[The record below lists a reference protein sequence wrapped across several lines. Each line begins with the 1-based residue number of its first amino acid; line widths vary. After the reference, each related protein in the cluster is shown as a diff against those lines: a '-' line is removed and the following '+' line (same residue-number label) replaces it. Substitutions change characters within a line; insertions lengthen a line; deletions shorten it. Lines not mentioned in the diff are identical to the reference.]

1 MLTAMAEALAVVA
14 FGLFFT
20 KGVTDAGGDGIASFR
35 ITFYSMAHSFYFNA
49 PLFIGFILPMF
60 AVLFT
65 FIPNK
70 NSKVYLAPAVIL
82 LACGVMVA
90 CTYQCYLLPFTDE
103 YAEMV
108 TESGTHIAPEAAVA
122 SAFILLAAVLEAVKA
137 FSSAPQYEQ
146 AAEAETAEEEERAEQ
161 SADAPEEAAQADG
174 AVEAAEE
181 QTAEESAEDADR
193 PQGE

>member
-1 MLTAMAEALAVVA
+1 MLTVAAEALAVVA
-14 FGLFFT
+14 FGLFFA

-82 LACGVMVA
+82 LACGIMVA

-137 FSSAPQYEQ
+137 FSPAPQYEQ
-146 AAEAETAEEEERAEQ
+146 AAEAETAEEERAEQ

-181 QTAEESAEDADR
+181 QTAGESAEDADR

>member
-14 FGLFFT
+14 FGLFFA

-65 FIPNK
+65 FIPDK

-82 LACGVMVA
+82 LACGIMVA

-137 FSSAPQYEQ
+137 FSPAPQSEQ
-146 AAEAETAEEEERAEQ
+146 AAEAETAEEERAEQ
-161 SADAPEEAAQADG
+161 SADAPEEAARADG

-181 QTAEESAEDADR
+181 QTAGESAEDADR

>member
-1 MLTAMAEALAVVA
+1 M
-14 FGLFFT
+14 FFA

-49 PLFIGFILPMF
+49 PLFICFILPMF
-60 AVLFT
+60 AVPVT

-70 NSKVYLAPAVIL
+70 NAKVYLASAVIL
-82 LACGVMVA
+82 LACGIRVA
-90 CTYQCYLLPFTDE
+90 CTCQCYLLTFTDE

-137 FSSAPQYEQ
+137 FSPAPQSEQ
-146 AAEAETAEEEERAEQ
+146 AAEAEAAEEERAEQ

-181 QTAEESAEDADR
+181 QTAGESAEDADR

>member
-1 MLTAMAEALAVVA
+1 MLTVAAEALAVVA
-14 FGLFFT
+14 FGLFFA

-35 ITFYSMAHSFYFNA
+35 ITFYSMARSFYFNA

-70 NSKVYLAPAVIL
+70 NSKVYLVPAVIL
-82 LACGVMVA
+82 LACGIMVA

-108 TESGTHIAPEAAVA
+108 TESGTHIALEAAVA

-137 FSSAPQYEQ
+137 FSPAPQSEQ
-146 AAEAETAEEEERAEQ
+146 AAEAETAEEERAEQ
-161 SADAPEEAAQADG
+161 SADAPEEAVQADG
-174 AVEAAEE
+174 AVEEAEE
-181 QTAEESAEDADR
+181 QTAGESAEDADR

>member
-14 FGLFFT
+14 FGLFFA

-65 FIPNK
+65 FIPDK

-82 LACGVMVA
+82 LACGIMVA

-122 SAFILLAAVLEAVKA
+122 AAFILLAAVLEAVKA
-137 FSSAPQYEQ
+137 FSPAPQSEQ
-146 AAEAETAEEEERAEQ
+146 AAEAETAEEERAEQ
-161 SADAPEEAAQADG
+161 SADAPEEEVQADDAG
-174 AVEAAEE
+174 EAAEE
-181 QTAEESAEDADR
+181 QTAGESAEDADR

>member
-14 FGLFFT
+14 FGLFFA

-35 ITFYSMAHSFYFNA
+35 ITFYSMARSFYFNA

-82 LACGVMVA
+82 LACGIMVA
-90 CTYQCYLLPFTDE
+90 CTYQCNLLPFTDE

-122 SAFILLAAVLEAVKA
+122 AAFILLAAVLEAVKA
-137 FSSAPQYEQ
+137 FSPAPQSEQ
-146 AAEAETAEEEERAEQ
+146 AAEAETAEEERTEQ
-161 SADAPEEAAQADG
+161 SADAPEEAVQADD

-181 QTAEESAEDADR
+181 QTAGESAEDADR

>member
-1 MLTAMAEALAVVA
+1 MLTVAAEALAVVA
-14 FGLFFT
+14 FGLFFA

-82 LACGVMVA
+82 LACGIMVA

-137 FSSAPQYEQ
+137 FSPAPQSEQ
-146 AAEAETAEEEERAEQ
+146 AAEAETAEEERAEQ

-181 QTAEESAEDADR
+181 QTAGESAEDADR

>member
-14 FGLFFT
+14 FGLFFA

-35 ITFYSMAHSFYFNA
+35 ITFYSMARSFYFNA

-65 FIPNK
+65 FIPDK

-82 LACGVMVA
+82 LACGIMVA

-137 FSSAPQYEQ
+137 FSPAPPVRT
-146 AAEAETAEEEERAEQ
+146 AAEAETAEEERAEQ
-161 SADAPEEAAQADG
+161 SADAPEEAVQADG

-181 QTAEESAEDADR
+181 QTAGEFAEDADR

>member
-1 MLTAMAEALAVVA
+1 MLTVAAEALAVVA
-14 FGLFFT
+14 FGLFFA

-35 ITFYSMAHSFYFNA
+35 ITFYSMARSFYFNA

-82 LACGVMVA
+82 LACGIMVA

-137 FSSAPQYEQ
+137 FSPAPQSEQ
-146 AAEAETAEEEERAEQ
+146 AAEAETAEEERAEQ
-161 SADAPEEAAQADG
+161 SADAPEEEVQADD

-181 QTAEESAEDADR
+181 QTAGESAEDADR

>member
-1 MLTAMAEALAVVA
+1 MLTVAAEALAVVA
-14 FGLFFT
+14 FGLFFA

-60 AVLFT
+60 AALFT

-82 LACGVMVA
+82 LACGIMVA

-108 TESGTHIAPEAAVA
+108 AESGTHIAPEAAVA
-122 SAFILLAAVLEAVKA
+122 AAFILLAAVLEAVKA
-137 FSSAPQYEQ
+137 FSPAPQSKQ
-146 AAEAETAEEEERAEQ
+146 AAEAETAEEERAEQ
-161 SADAPEEAAQADG
+161 SADAPEEAVQADG

-181 QTAEESAEDADR
+181 QTAGESAEDADR

>member
-1 MLTAMAEALAVVA
+1 MLTVAAEALAVVA
-14 FGLFFT
+14 FSLFFA

-65 FIPNK
+65 FIPDK

-82 LACGVMVA
+82 LACGIMVA

-122 SAFILLAAVLEAVKA
+122 SAFILLAAVLEAAKA
-137 FSSAPQYEQ
+137 FSPAPPVRT
-146 AAEAETAEEEERAEQ
+146 AAEAETAEEERAEQ
-161 SADAPEEAAQADG
+161 SADAPEEAVQADG

-181 QTAEESAEDADR
+181 QTAGESAEDADR

>member
-1 MLTAMAEALAVVA
+1 MLTVAAEALAVVA
-14 FGLFFT
+14 FGLFFA

-82 LACGVMVA
+82 LACGIMVA

-103 YAEMV
+103 YAGMV

-137 FSSAPQYEQ
+137 FSPAPQSEQ
-146 AAEAETAEEEERAEQ
+146 AAEAETAEEERAEQ
-161 SADAPEEAAQADG
+161 SADAPEEAVQADG
-174 AVEAAEE
+174 AVEEAEE
-181 QTAEESAEDADR
+181 QTAGESAEDADR

>member
-1 MLTAMAEALAVVA
+1 MLTVAAEALAVVA
-14 FGLFFT
+14 FGLFFA

-65 FIPNK
+65 FIPDK

-82 LACGVMVA
+82 LACGIMVA

-122 SAFILLAAVLEAVKA
+122 SALILLAAVLEAVKA
-137 FSSAPQYEQ
+137 FSPAPQSGQ
-146 AAEAETAEEEERAEQ
+146 AAEAETAEEERAEQ
-161 SADAPEEAAQADG
+161 SADAPEEAVQADG

-181 QTAEESAEDADR
+181 QTAGESAEDADR

>member
-14 FGLFFT
+14 FGLFFA

-65 FIPNK
+65 FIPDK

-82 LACGVMVA
+82 LACGIMVA

-137 FSSAPQYEQ
+137 FSPAPQSEQ
-146 AAEAETAEEEERAEQ
+146 AAEAETAEEERAEQ
-161 SADAPEEAAQADG
+161 SADAPEEAVQADG

-181 QTAEESAEDADR
+181 QTAGESAEDADR

>member
-1 MLTAMAEALAVVA
+1 MKTFLKKIANQPRRQLLLTAMAEALAVVA
-14 FGLFFT
+14 FGLFFA

-82 LACGVMVA
+82 LACVIMVA
-90 CTYQCYLLPFTDE
+90 FTYQCYLLPFTYE
-103 YAEMV
+103 YAEML
-108 TESGTHIAPEAAVA
+108 TERGTPIAP
-122 SAFILLAAVLEAVKA
+122 
-137 FSSAPQYEQ
+137 
-146 AAEAETAEEEERAEQ
+146 
-161 SADAPEEAAQADG
+161 
-174 AVEAAEE
+174 
-181 QTAEESAEDADR
+181 
-193 PQGE
+193 

>member
-14 FGLFFT
+14 FGLFFA

-35 ITFYSMAHSFYFNA
+35 ITFYSMARSFYFNA

-82 LACGVMVA
+82 LACGIMVA

-137 FSSAPQYEQ
+137 FSPAPQSEQ
-146 AAEAETAEEEERAEQ
+146 AAEAETAEEERAEQ
-161 SADAPEEAAQADG
+161 SADAPEEAVQADD

-181 QTAEESAEDADR
+181 QTAGESAEDADR

>member
-14 FGLFFT
+14 FGLFFA

-35 ITFYSMAHSFYFNA
+35 ITFYSMARSFYFNA

-82 LACGVMVA
+82 LACGIMVA

-122 SAFILLAAVLEAVKA
+122 AAFILLAAVLEAVKA
-137 FSSAPQYEQ
+137 FSPAPQSEQ
-146 AAEAETAEEEERAEQ
+146 AAEAETAEEERAEQ
-161 SADAPEEAAQADG
+161 SADAPEEAVQVDG
-174 AVEAAEE
+174 AVEEAEE
-181 QTAEESAEDADR
+181 QTVEESAEDADR

>member
-1 MLTAMAEALAVVA
+1 MLTVAAEALAVVA
-14 FGLFFT
+14 FGLFFA

-35 ITFYSMAHSFYFNA
+35 ITFYSMARSFYFNA

-82 LACGVMVA
+82 LACGIMVA

-122 SAFILLAAVLEAVKA
+122 AAFILLAAVLEAVKA
-137 FSSAPQYEQ
+137 FSPALQSEQ
-146 AAEAETAEEEERAEQ
+146 AAEAETAEEERAEQ
-161 SADAPEEAAQADG
+161 SADAPEEAVQVDG
-174 AVEAAEE
+174 AVEEAEE
-181 QTAEESAEDADR
+181 QTVEESAEDADR

>member
-14 FGLFFT
+14 FGLFFA

-82 LACGVMVA
+82 LACGIMVA

-108 TESGTHIAPEAAVA
+108 AESGTHIAPEAAVA

-137 FSSAPQYEQ
+137 FSPAPQSEQ
-146 AAEAETAEEEERAEQ
+146 AAEAETAEEERAEQ
-161 SADAPEEAAQADG
+161 SADAPEEEVQADD

-181 QTAEESAEDADR
+181 QTAGESAEDADR

>member
-1 MLTAMAEALAVVA
+1 MLTVAAEALAVVA
-14 FGLFFT
+14 FGLFFA

-65 FIPNK
+65 FIPDK

-82 LACGVMVA
+82 LACGIMVA

-137 FSSAPQYEQ
+137 FSPAPQSGQ
-146 AAEAETAEEEERAEQ
+146 TAEAETAEEERAEQ
-161 SADAPEEAAQADG
+161 SADSPEEAVQADD

-181 QTAEESAEDADR
+181 QTAGESAEDADR

>member
-1 MLTAMAEALAVVA
+1 MLTVAAEALAVVA
-14 FGLFFT
+14 FGLFFA

-49 PLFIGFILPMF
+49 PLFIGFILPVF

-70 NSKVYLAPAVIL
+70 NSKVYLAPAIIL
-82 LACGVMVA
+82 LACGIMVA

-103 YAEMV
+103 YAGVV

-137 FSSAPQYEQ
+137 FSPAPQYEQ
-146 AAEAETAEEEERAEQ
+146 AAEAETAEEERAEQ
-161 SADAPEEAAQADG
+161 SADAPEEAVQADG

-181 QTAEESAEDADR
+181 QTAGESAEDADR

>member
-14 FGLFFT
+14 FGLFFA

-49 PLFIGFILPMF
+49 PLFIGFILPVF

-82 LACGVMVA
+82 LACGIMVA

-137 FSSAPQYEQ
+137 FSPAPQYEQ
-146 AAEAETAEEEERAEQ
+146 AAEAETAEEERAEQ
-161 SADAPEEAAQADG
+161 SADAPEEEVQADD

-181 QTAEESAEDADR
+181 QTAGESAEDADR

>member
-14 FGLFFT
+14 FGLFFA

-82 LACGVMVA
+82 LACGIMVA

-137 FSSAPQYEQ
+137 FSPAPQSEQ
-146 AAEAETAEEEERAEQ
+146 AAEAETAEEERAEQ
-161 SADAPEEAAQADG
+161 SADAPEEEVQADD

-181 QTAEESAEDADR
+181 QTAGESAEDADR

>member
-14 FGLFFT
+14 FGLFFA

-35 ITFYSMAHSFYFNA
+35 ITFYSMARSFYFNA

-82 LACGVMVA
+82 LACGIMVA

-122 SAFILLAAVLEAVKA
+122 AAFILLAAVLEAVKA
-137 FSSAPQYEQ
+137 FSPALQSEQ
-146 AAEAETAEEEERAEQ
+146 AAEAETAEEERAEQ
-161 SADAPEEAAQADG
+161 SADAPEEAVQVDG
-174 AVEAAEE
+174 AVEEAEE
-181 QTAEESAEDADR
+181 QTVEESAEDADR

>member
-14 FGLFFT
+14 FGLFFA

-35 ITFYSMAHSFYFNA
+35 ITFYSMARSFYFNA

-122 SAFILLAAVLEAVKA
+122 AAFILLAAVLEAVKA
-137 FSSAPQYEQ
+137 FSPAPQYEQ
-146 AAEAETAEEEERAEQ
+146 AAEAETAEEERAEQ
-161 SADAPEEAAQADG
+161 SADAPEEEVQADD

-181 QTAEESAEDADR
+181 QTAGESAEDADR

>member
-14 FGLFFT
+14 FGLFFA

-35 ITFYSMAHSFYFNA
+35 ITFYSMARSFYFNA

-82 LACGVMVA
+82 LACGIMVA

-137 FSSAPQYEQ
+137 FSPAPQYEQ
-146 AAEAETAEEEERAEQ
+146 AAEAETAEEERAEQ
-161 SADAPEEAAQADG
+161 SADAPEEEVQADD

-181 QTAEESAEDADR
+181 QTAGESAEDADR

>member
-14 FGLFFT
+14 FGLFFA

-82 LACGVMVA
+82 LACGIMVA

-122 SAFILLAAVLEAVKA
+122 AAFILLAAVLEAVKA
-137 FSSAPQYEQ
+137 FSPAPQSEQ
-146 AAEAETAEEEERAEQ
+146 AAEAETAEEERAEQ
-161 SADAPEEAAQADG
+161 SADAPEEAVQADG
-174 AVEAAEE
+174 AVEEAEE
-181 QTAEESAEDADR
+181 QTVEESAEDADR

>member
-14 FGLFFT
+14 FGLFFA

-82 LACGVMVA
+82 LACGIMVA

-137 FSSAPQYEQ
+137 FSPAPQSEQ
-146 AAEAETAEEEERAEQ
+146 AAEAETAEEERAEQ

-181 QTAEESAEDADR
+181 QTAGESAEDADR

>member
-14 FGLFFT
+14 FGLFFA

-35 ITFYSMAHSFYFNA
+35 ITFYSMARSFYFNA

-82 LACGVMVA
+82 LACGIMVA

-122 SAFILLAAVLEAVKA
+122 AAFILLAAVLEAVKA
-137 FSSAPQYEQ
+137 FSPALQSEQ
-146 AAEAETAEEEERAEQ
+146 AAEAETAEEERAEQ
-161 SADAPEEAAQADG
+161 SADAPEEAVQVDG
-174 AVEAAEE
+174 AVEEAEE
-181 QTAEESAEDADR
+181 QTAGESAEDADR

>member
-1 MLTAMAEALAVVA
+1 MLTVAAEALAVVA
-14 FGLFFT
+14 FGLFFA

-35 ITFYSMAHSFYFNA
+35 ITFYSMARSFYFNA

-65 FIPNK
+65 FIPDK

-82 LACGVMVA
+82 LACGIMVA

-137 FSSAPQYEQ
+137 FSPAPQSEQ
-146 AAEAETAEEEERAEQ
+146 AAEAETAEEERAEQ
-161 SADAPEEAAQADG
+161 SADAPEEVVQADG

-181 QTAEESAEDADR
+181 QTAGESAEDADR

>member
-14 FGLFFT
+14 FGLFFA

-82 LACGVMVA
+82 LACGIMVA

-122 SAFILLAAVLEAVKA
+122 AAFILLAAVLEAVKA
-137 FSSAPQYEQ
+137 FSPAPQSEQ
-146 AAEAETAEEEERAEQ
+146 AAEAETAEEERAEQ
-161 SADAPEEAAQADG
+161 SADAPEEAVQADG

-181 QTAEESAEDADR
+181 QTAGESAEDADR

>member
-1 MLTAMAEALAVVA
+1 MLTVAAEALAVVA
-14 FGLFFT
+14 FGLFFA

-122 SAFILLAAVLEAVKA
+122 AAFILLAAVLEAVKA
-137 FSSAPQYEQ
+137 FSPAPQSEQ
-146 AAEAETAEEEERAEQ
+146 AAEAETAEEERAEQ
-161 SADAPEEAAQADG
+161 SADAPEEAVQADG

-181 QTAEESAEDADR
+181 QTAGESAEDADR

>member
-1 MLTAMAEALAVVA
+1 MLTVAAEALAVVA
-14 FGLFFT
+14 FGLFFA

-35 ITFYSMAHSFYFNA
+35 ITFYSMARSFYFNA

-65 FIPNK
+65 FIPDK

-82 LACGVMVA
+82 LACGIMVA

-137 FSSAPQYEQ
+137 FSPAPQSEQ
-146 AAEAETAEEEERAEQ
+146 AAEAETAEEERAEQ
-161 SADAPEEAAQADG
+161 SADAPEEAVQADG

-181 QTAEESAEDADR
+181 QTAGESAEDADR

>member
-14 FGLFFT
+14 FGLFFA

-60 AVLFT
+60 AALFT
-65 FIPNK
+65 FIPDK

-82 LACGVMVA
+82 LACGIMVA

-137 FSSAPQYEQ
+137 FSPAPQPEQ
-146 AAEAETAEEEERAEQ
+146 AAEAEAAEEERAEQ
-161 SADAPEEAAQADG
+161 SADAPEEAVQADG
-174 AVEAAEE
+174 AGEAAEE
-181 QTAEESAEDADR
+181 QTAGESAEDADR

>member
-14 FGLFFT
+14 FGLFFA

-35 ITFYSMAHSFYFNA
+35 ITFYSMARSFYFNA

-82 LACGVMVA
+82 LACGIMVA

-122 SAFILLAAVLEAVKA
+122 AAFILLAAVLEAVKA
-137 FSSAPQYEQ
+137 FSPALQSEQ
-146 AAEAETAEEEERAEQ
+146 AAEAETAEEERAEQ
-161 SADAPEEAAQADG
+161 SADAPEEAVQADG

>member
-1 MLTAMAEALAVVA
+1 MLTVAAEALAVVA
-14 FGLFFT
+14 FGLFFA

-82 LACGVMVA
+82 LACGIMVA

-137 FSSAPQYEQ
+137 FSPAPQSEQ
-146 AAEAETAEEEERAEQ
+146 AAEAETAEEERAEQ
-161 SADAPEEAAQADG
+161 SADAPEEEVQADG
-174 AVEAAEE
+174 AVEAADE
-181 QTAEESAEDADR
+181 QTAGESAEDADR

>member
-14 FGLFFT
+14 FGLFFA

-82 LACGVMVA
+82 LACGIMVA

-137 FSSAPQYEQ
+137 FSPAPQSEQ
-146 AAEAETAEEEERAEQ
+146 AAEAETADEERAEQ
-161 SADAPEEAAQADG
+161 SADAPEEAVQADG

-181 QTAEESAEDADR
+181 QTAGESAEDADR